1 MAKLNSEFNYR
12 YQVIGETVWEKIKT
26 LQGFMDGRKRAAAL
40 EEVSRLKVQATYEK
54 LEYLKSSGAPNYEIL
69 ELQADIVE
77 MESSL
82 EETKRNFEHNRDE
95 IKILEKLF
103 DELYTIAEPTR
114 LKHQDGT
121 PYTDEEMFEVNAA
134 NEFTMLLAREMQ
146 AEIIATGR
154 PSAAKIKNAM
164 SNPITWSALKQIG
177 IIDPSTKYIAGG
189 VDPSLVQL
197 MPVDFPKIAIT
208 QEDLDQNNQTLQIQ
222 KNNQTEPQLV
232 HKQAFFK

>member
-40 EEVSRLKVQATYEK
+40 EKVAELNIEAMYEK
-54 LEYLKSSGAPNYEIL
+54 KKYLIETNAPKHQLLEHEAV
-69 ELQADIVE
+69 IVE
-77 MESSL
+77 TESAL
-82 EETKRNFEHNRDE
+82 EESKRNFEQNREE

-103 DELYTIAEPTR
+103 GELYELAEPTR

-134 NEFTMLLAREMQ
+134 NEFTVWMAREMQ
-146 AEIIATGR
+146 AEIIANGR

-164 SNPITWSALKQIG
+164 SNPITWQALKQIG
-177 IIDPSTKYIAGG
+177 IIEPSTKYIAAN
-189 VDPSLVQL
+189 VDPTKVQL
-197 MPVDFPKIAIT
+197 LPVDFPKLLISHEDIAAEIET
-208 QEDLDQNNQTLQIQ
+208 P
-222 KNNQTEPQLV
+222 KTESKIERKTV
-232 HKQAFFK
+232 YFSKSGA